1 MDYSNKDYTENQ
13 LNEEELYD
21 LILEYLIDEGYTN
34 TLGGAEIIIENMS
47 DEWLEDIVEKYV
59 EWDKSRGSKPSPRE
73 RAATRQGQFS
83 QTGAGPGNRVRGQQI
98 GAVRSNMRLAIQNT
112 PPSRM
117 GLGSGPMA
125 SPRFKAAA
133 IRVRGGSPG
142 SSPIRTVPGLRDYN
156 RGAQSAIDAIKNM
169 NKFSNRQQGERFGV
183 SQIGLS

>member
-1 MDYSNKDYTENQ
+1 MEYSNKDYTENQ

-21 LILEYLIDEGYTN
+21 LILEYLIDECYTN

-59 EWDKSRGSKPSPRE
+59 DWDKSRGSKPSPRD

-98 GAVRSNMRLAIQNT
+98 GSVRGNMRRAIQAT
-112 PPSRM
+112 PSSRM
-117 GLGSGPMA
+117 GSGPMA

-142 SSPIRTVPGLRDYN
+142 SSPIRTVPGLKDYN
-156 RGAQSAIDAIKNM
+156 RGAQSAIDAIRNM
-169 NKFSNRQQGERFGV
+169 NKFSNRQPNERFGV

>member
-1 MDYSNKDYTENQ
+1 MDYYSNYYIENQ

-47 DEWLEDIVEKYV
+47 DDWLGDILERYV
-59 EWDKSRGSKPSPRE
+59 EWDNPRGSNPSPRS
-73 RAATRQGQFS
+73 RAAARQAQFS
-83 QTGAGPGNRVRGQQI
+83 QPGSSPGNRVRGQQI
-98 GAVRSNMRLAIQNT
+98 GSVRTNMRLAIQQT

-117 GLGSGPMA
+117 GSGPIA

-133 IRVRGGSPG
+133 IRARGGSPG
-142 SSPIRTVPGLRDYN
+142 SSPIRTVPGVREYN
-156 RGAQSAIDAIKNM
+156 RGVQSAIDAINNM
-169 NKFSNRQQGERFGV
+169 NKFSNRQQGQRYGV